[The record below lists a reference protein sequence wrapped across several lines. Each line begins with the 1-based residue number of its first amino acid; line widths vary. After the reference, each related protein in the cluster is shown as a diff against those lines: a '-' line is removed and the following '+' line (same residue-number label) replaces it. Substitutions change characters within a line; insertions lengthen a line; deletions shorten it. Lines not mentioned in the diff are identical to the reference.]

1 MIAFSWFEI
10 CYETG
15 ACLLFFYRLS
25 YLCFVCFGCF
35 SLYSLFF
42 YFVILYLVGSG

>member
-10 CYETG
+10 CYKAG